1 MPTTR
6 QHCATMRRLH
16 QSGCF
21 VIPNPWD
28 IGSARY
34 LQSLGFQALATTSSG
49 AAWSMGSPDND
60 ISLGM
65 ALAHIHGMVEAS
77 DVPVNADFESGFASD
92 AAGVASN
99 VALCLETGVAA
110 LSIEDSRR
118 DPQRPLYELAE
129 AVERIAAA
137 RAAIDDRGSGALLVA
152 RAECFLTGHPDPL
165 NEALRR
171 MQAYAQAGA
180 DVLYAPGVKTR
191 EDIAL
196 LVRELAPK
204 PLNILSV
211 PAMRLSVAE
220 LAELGV
226 RRISVGGALAR
237 AAWGGFMRAAQ
248 EIAQQGS
255 FSALGEA
262 ASGAALD
269 KFFTEDLAKRKAPI
283 RRVVRK

>member
-1 MPTTR
+1 MTTTK
-6 QHCATMRRLH
+6 QHCATMRKLH

-28 IGSARY
+28 VGSARY
-34 LQSLGFQALATTSSG
+34 LQSLGFKALATTSSG

-60 ISLGM
+60 ITLGM
-65 ALAHIHGMVEAS
+65 ALAHIQGMVEAS
-77 DVPVNADFESGFASD
+77 DVPINADFESGFARD
-92 AAGVASN
+92 AAGVAGN

-118 DPQRPLYELAE
+118 DPKRPLYELAE
-129 AVERIAAA
+129 AVERIGAA
-137 RAAIDDRGSGALLVA
+137 RTAIDERGSGALLVG
-152 RAECFLTGHPDPL
+152 RAECFLTGHAEPL
-165 NEALRR
+165 KEAARR
-171 MQAYAQAGA
+171 LEAYAEAGA

-196 LVRELAPK
+196 LVKVVAPK
-204 PLNILSV
+204 PLNVLTMPAMKLSV
-211 PAMRLSVAE
+211 TE

-248 EIAQQGS
+248 EIAQEGS
-255 FSALGEA
+255 FNALADA
-262 ASGAALD
+262 ASGATLD
-269 KFFTEDLAKRKAPI
+269 KFFIEDLARRKKP
-283 RRVVRK
+283 R